1 MYLGKVIGAVW
12 STVKTQ
18 GLTGRPL
25 YVVQPVTPELEP
37 VGRTLVCADTVGAG
51 PGCLV
56 YYCRGREAS
65 LPFLPDD
72 VPSDSTIIA
81 IIDELRVDR
90 DKVAADDS
98 SC

>member
-12 STVKTQ
+12 STVKNE
-18 GLTGRPL
+18 GLSSHPL

-37 VGRTLVCADTVGAG
+37 VGRTLICTDTVGSG

-72 VPSDSTIIA
+72 VPSDATIIA
-81 IIDELRVDR
+81 IVDELRVDR
-90 DKVAADDS
+90 AKGAGP
-98 SC
+98 C